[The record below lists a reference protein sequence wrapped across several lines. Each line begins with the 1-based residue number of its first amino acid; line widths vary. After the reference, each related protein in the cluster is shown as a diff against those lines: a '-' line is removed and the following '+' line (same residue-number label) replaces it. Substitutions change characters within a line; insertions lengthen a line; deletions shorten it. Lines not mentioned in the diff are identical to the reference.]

1 MKVDIKNLGI
11 IDNGNINIKNKK
23 LNIKYGINGIGKSTL
38 SKGLSS
44 EDLSNL
50 KKYGTDIQ
58 PNIEFDE
65 KPSSILVFNQEYVD
79 NHLFKEDILNNSFEI
94 LINTKEYRTLK
105 MSVNKLLEELVMSIR
120 SSTEIQNVINEL
132 QSLKQVLNIKVKP
145 TKTQGIK
152 YTIPITQKF
161 SKAQKIPDLKE
172 VLKGDAVNYEE
183 KLRSHNNYEWLKW
196 FIAGKNYIEQDKCP
210 FCLKK
215 LSDDFEETYNNIKDS
230 YEKSPLK
237 INLEVKKILS
247 DTKKYM
253 PTDQENKLFDAF
265 NSKISLSNKE
275 IEEIFQIVE
284 KCNNELNKLNNLNT
298 LSIHSIKE
306 MNEKDELVNFLNM
319 NKLDINFFNNS
330 DLSVKER
337 IKVINQNINKVI
349 EKSIELTSLT
359 NAFNRSLID
368 NVNTKTNYIDT
379 FLDLAGIPYE
389 IKIVEVGLDEYKTI
403 LKPKQKDETISEKN
417 LSFGEKNAIA
427 LILFSLEI
435 KEKTDF
441 IILDDPV
448 SSFDNN
454 KKFAILYYL
463 FSMDCAVFKN
473 KTILLLTHDFDIV
486 VDFLFKTE
494 LKAMKPSICYLSND
508 DGYLNEKVITTKQI
522 QETLRQW
529 KKKANDTKL
538 NLLLRI
544 VNLRKYIMYAL
555 PEKNEAINILSSLE
569 HNDKKPMK
577 KEKGV
582 KVELTEEEI
591 EKGITLISEMFSG
604 FDYDKYLSI
613 ANDLHKLKTDYSIS
627 DNSIDKL
634 QLLRAIIER
643 KKAKI
648 ENKVVW
654 DFITQ
659 YYHVENNDMI
669 TLNEKRFNLIPGYI
683 MVAADEIFNEII
695 QDHY

>member
-230 YEKSPLK
+230 YEKSKNEDLK
-237 INLEVKKILS
+237 L
-247 DTKKYM
+247 
-253 PTDQENKLFDAF
+253 Q
-265 NSKISLSNKE
+265 IS
-275 IEEIFQIVE
+275 
-284 KCNNELNKLNNLNT
+284 
-298 LSIHSIKE
+298 
-306 MNEKDELVNFLNM
+306 NF
-319 NKLDINFFNNS
+319 
-330 DLSVKER
+330 VKENI
-337 IKVINQNINKVI
+337 IKDSQT
-349 EKSIELTSLT
+349 KSIEKII
-359 NAFNRSLID
+359 FFD
-368 NVNTKTNYIDT
+368 NLGAY
-379 FLDLAGIPYE
+379 L
-389 IKIVEVGLDEYKTI
+389 
-403 LKPKQKDETISEKN
+403 KN
-417 LSFGEKNAIA
+417 LLIHLFHSF
-427 LILFSLEI
+427 L
-435 KEKTDF
+435 
-441 IILDDPV
+441 
-448 SSFDNN
+448 
-454 KKFAILYYL
+454 
-463 FSMDCAVFKN
+463 
-473 KTILLLTHDFDIV
+473 
-486 VDFLFKTE
+486 
-494 LKAMKPSICYLSND
+494 
-508 DGYLNEKVITTKQI
+508 
-522 QETLRQW
+522 
-529 KKKANDTKL
+529 
-538 NLLLRI
+538 
-544 VNLRKYIMYAL
+544 
-555 PEKNEAINILSSLE
+555 
-569 HNDKKPMK
+569 
-577 KEKGV
+577 
-582 KVELTEEEI
+582 
-591 EKGITLISEMFSG
+591 
-604 FDYDKYLSI
+604 
-613 ANDLHKLKTDYSIS
+613 
-627 DNSIDKL
+627 
-634 QLLRAIIER
+634 
-643 KKAKI
+643 
-648 ENKVVW
+648 
-654 DFITQ
+654 
-659 YYHVENNDMI
+659 
-669 TLNEKRFNLIPGYI
+669 
-683 MVAADEIFNEII
+683 
-695 QDHY
+695 